1 MVPKGRLSMKKRP
14 VITIDGPAG
23 AGKSTISR
31 ILAER
36 LSFIYLDT
44 GALYRAIAYRLNR
57 EGWDG
62 TDESLI
68 KLCRRVKVEMRKVRG
83 HLLVFADGED
93 VTQRIRTEEI
103 GLLASRI
110 SAAPAVREVL
120 LSVQRAMAVEGGLVA
135 EGRDM
140 GSVVF
145 PDAEVKFFLDA
156 SARERA
162 SRRYLELTERDA
174 ICLQKIENDLL
185 RRDSQDRNR
194 PIAPLIIPTDAVI
207 IDSTNKTISQ
217 VVDIMLSAIENSGH
231 LPVCKK

>member
-1 MVPKGRLSMKKRP
+1 MKKRP

-23 AGKSTISR
+23 AGKSTIGR

-44 GALYRAIAYRLNR
+44 GALYRAMAYRLNSK
-57 EGWDG
+57 GWDG
-62 TDESLI
+62 TEESLI
-68 KLCRRVKVEMRKVRG
+68 KLCRRIKVEMRKVTGR
-83 HLLVFADGED
+83 LRVFADGED

-103 GLLASRI
+103 GLLASRV
-110 SAAPAVREVL
+110 SASPVVREVL
-120 LSVQRAMAVEGGLVA
+120 LSVQRALAVEGGLVA

-145 PDAEVKFFLDA
+145 PDAEVKFFLEA

-162 SRRYLELTERDA
+162 SRRYLELTERDTV
-174 ICLQKIENDLL
+174 CLQEIEDDLL

-194 PIAPLIIPTDAVI
+194 LIAPLIIPPDAVI
-207 IDSTNKTISQ
+207 IDSTDKTISQ
-217 VVDIMLSAIENSGH
+217 VVGIMLSAIENSGH
-231 LPVCKK
+231 LPACKK

>member
-1 MVPKGRLSMKKRP
+1 MKKRP

-23 AGKSTISR
+23 AGKSTIGR

-44 GALYRAIAYRLNR
+44 GALYRAMAYRLNSK
-57 EGWDG
+57 GWDG
-62 TDESLI
+62 TEESLI
-68 KLCRRVKVEMRKVRG
+68 KLCRCIKVEMRKVTGR
-83 HLLVFADGED
+83 LRVFADGED

-103 GLLASRI
+103 GLLASRV
-110 SAAPAVREVL
+110 SASPVVREVL
-120 LSVQRAMAVEGGLVA
+120 LSVQRALAVEGGLVA

-162 SRRYLELTERDA
+162 SRRYLELTERDTV
-174 ICLQKIENDLL
+174 CLQEIEDDLL

-194 PIAPLIIPTDAVI
+194 LIAPLIIPPDAVI
-207 IDSTNKTISQ
+207 IDSTDKTISQ
-217 VVDIMLSAIENSGH
+217 VVGIMLSAIENSGH
-231 LPVCKK
+231 LPACKK

>member
-1 MVPKGRLSMKKRP
+1 MKKRP
-14 VITIDGPAG
+14 IITIDGPAG
-23 AGKSTISR
+23 AGKSTIGR

-44 GALYRAIAYRLNR
+44 GALYRAMAYRLNS

-62 TDESLI
+62 TEESLI
-68 KLCRRVKVEMRKVRG
+68 KLCRRMKVEMRKVTG
-83 HLLVFADGED
+83 QLHVFANGED

-103 GLLASRI
+103 GLLASRV
-110 SAAPAVREVL
+110 SASPVVREVL
-120 LSVQRAMAVEGGLVA
+120 LSVQRALAVEGGLVA

-162 SRRYLELTERDA
+162 SRRYLELTERDTV
-174 ICLQKIENDLL
+174 CMQEIEDDLL

-194 PIAPLIIPTDAVI
+194 LIAPLIIPPDAVI
-207 IDSTNKTISQ
+207 IDSTDKTISQ
-217 VVDIMLSAIENSGH
+217 VVDIMLSVIENSGH
-231 LPVCKK
+231 LPTCKK